1 MIATRWGSL
10 GVDIA
15 ASFPP
20 GIAAVRRI
28 FNTQTRALGRRRL
41 LHRLILNA
49 APWFLICSWGMA
61 QQQPQSQSAPD
72 ATAQTPESETTP
84 KPANPIQSGVVLFKL
99 LQQQSLVF
107 PDLATT
113 RGPFSSW
120 QKFKLATNNS
130 VALST
135 IGQALIASGYDQAV
149 NRPSGYHQG
158 WDGYGKRFGADMAR
172 SASDNLFGTFLLA
185 SALHQ
190 DPRFFVK
197 RNLSF
202 GQSVKYAAVRV
213 LYTSTDA
220 GEKQVN
226 YSGLIGPLLSE
237 ALANAYY
244 PEQNRTVAST
254 FTRYAYDLSWRF
266 GGNLLRQYWP
276 TINRRLRLA
285 PQP

>member
-1 MIATRWGSL
+1 MIPTRWSSGTP
-10 GVDIA
+10 IA
-15 ASFPP
+15 AAFLS
-20 GIAAVRRI
+20 GIAALQRI
-28 FNTQTRALGRRRL
+28 VNPQAKASKRRRV
-41 LHRLILNA
+41 LHRLILA
-49 APWFLICSWGMA
+49 APWFLICNCGMA
-61 QQQPQSQSAPD
+61 QQSQSPSTPD
-72 ATAQTPESETTP
+72 APSQNQDSQTTP
-84 KPANPIQSGVVLFKL
+84 KPANPIQSGVILFKL

-107 PDLATT
+107 PDLATN
-113 RGPFSSW
+113 RGPLTSW

-135 IGQALIASGYDQAV
+135 IGGALIGSGYGQAT

-158 WDGYGKRFGADMAR
+158 WEGYGKRFGADMAR
-172 SASDNLFGTFLLA
+172 AASDNLFGTFLLA

-202 GQSVKYAAVRV
+202 KQSVKYAAVR
-213 LYTSTDA
+213 LMITNTDE

-237 ALANAYY
+237 GLANAYY
-244 PEQNRTVAST
+244 PDQNRTVSST
-254 FTRYAYDLSWRF
+254 FVRYAVELSWKF

-276 TINRRLRLA
+276 TINRKLRLA
-285 PQP
+285 PAS

>member
-1 MIATRWGSL
+1 MIATRWGSI
-10 GVDIA
+10 GVNIT

-28 FNTQTRALGRRRL
+28 LETQTRALGRRRA
-41 LHRLILNA
+41 LHRLILTA

-61 QQQPQSQSAPD
+61 QQPQSQSPPD
-72 ATAQTPESETTP
+72 ATAQTPESQTTP

-220 GEKQVN
+220 GEKQIN
-226 YSGLIGPLLSE
+226 YSGLIGTLLSE
-237 ALANAYY
+237 ALANTYY
-244 PEQNRTVAST
+244 PEQNRTVGST